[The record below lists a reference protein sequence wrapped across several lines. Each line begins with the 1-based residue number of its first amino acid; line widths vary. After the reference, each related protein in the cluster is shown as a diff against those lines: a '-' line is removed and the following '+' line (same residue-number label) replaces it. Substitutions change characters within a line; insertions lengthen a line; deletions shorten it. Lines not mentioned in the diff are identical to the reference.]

1 VTEQFVFYWCVQWK
15 VEVNGESVFGISTK
29 APIYAN
35 MRGLEKEVSFNLMKP
50 TM

>member
-29 APIYAN
+29 APFMLIW
-35 MRGLEKEVSFNLMKP
+35 GD
-50 TM
+50 